1 MLSTEMTDAIELMFE
16 TGWTDGLP
24 VVPPSEELV
33 RRFVAHT
40 GRSGDELVAELPPL
54 GGRATVER
62 IAVNA
67 VMAGCLPEHMPVVIT
82 ALEAMMDERFNL
94 RGVMCSTGIHTPLL
108 IVNGPVVQELD
119 INGGYN
125 CFGAGWRAN
134 ATIGRAVKLALVNLG
149 GAIPGET
156 NKATFGHP
164 GAYTYCVA
172 EDEPANPW
180 QPMHVEMGYAA
191 TDSTVT
197 VFPAEAPHNIMYHA
211 SNSRD
216 FLTVL
221 ADTMCTLGNVQMYV
235 MGDTFVAIGPEHAKF
250 LHADGWN
257 KRDIRQFLFE
267 HARKP
272 VSKLKHGGP
281 PQGDARARPLLAPLH
296 QRGRRRPDGA
306 GGARSRSHP
315 HFRRRWC
322 RRAALGLS
330 AWLGLPRRNL
340 QDRRYLGSA
349 VPVEKEQRW
358 KVMTVTNVEER
369 LRLMGLMSRS
379 IPTPPTA
386 GGRPRDWTP
395 CTGRWVA
402 SWATA
407 RPTPACSWA
416 TSASCWTGTS
426 SWETH
431 WRWTSTS
438 TPALPPT
445 ISSRSW
451 RRVATSW

>member
-1 MLSTEMTDAIELMFE
+1 MLSTELTDAIELMYE

-40 GRSGDELVAELPPL
+40 GRDGDELIAELPPL

-67 VMAGCLPEHMPVVIT
+67 VMAGCVPEHMPVVIT
-82 ALEAMMDERFNL
+82 ALQAMMDERFNL

-108 IVNGPVVQELD
+108 IVNGPAVQQLD

-180 QPMHVEMGYAA
+180 MPMHVEMGYAA
-191 TDSTVT
+191 SDSTVT

-221 ADTMCTLGNVQMYV
+221 ADTMCPLGNVQMYV

-272 VSKLKHGGP
+272 VRMLKHGGP
-281 PQGDARARPLLAPLH
+281 PQGGARRGHFWPRFIDPDDDDQMVPVVRAPDRIH
-296 QRGRRRPDGA
+296 IFVAGGA
-306 GGARSRSHP
+306 GGPHSVYLPGWGSR
-315 HFRRRWC
+315 
-322 RRAALGLS
+322 
-330 AWLGLPRRNL
+330 
-340 QDRRYLGSA
+340 A
-349 VPVEKEQRW
+349 VTRKIE
-358 KVMTVTNVEER
+358 
-369 LRLMGLMSRS
+369 G
-379 IPTPPTA
+379 I
-386 GGRPRDWTP
+386 
-395 CTGRWVA
+395 
-402 SWATA
+402 
-407 RPTPACSWA
+407 
-416 TSASCWTGTS
+416 
-426 SWETH
+426 
-431 WRWTSTS
+431 
-438 TPALPPT
+438 
-445 ISSRSW
+445 
-451 RRVATSW
+451 